1 MLRILLENFRQG
13 NGALGCP
20 KVQWA
25 FLGKNGC
32 SYVTPVNVPL
42 LTRTNFFTSALVA
55 DVVPTDFFLGSQ
67 AQRIWTTNVLIENI
81 NKRRGARW
89 SFAVVHYCP
98 QQPPAWYNI
107 SLRDFIHLLRCRY
120 WYIGKYFV
128 ILVGVLIKRMQ
139 TPKGELRVFCN
150 VTQRG
155 VKKGGGHVTT

>member
-55 DVVPTDFFLGSQ
+55 DVVSMRTHRLFLRLSSS
-67 AQRIWTTNVLIENI
+67 THMN
-81 NKRRGARW
+81 NKCA
-89 SFAVVHYCP
+89 Y
-98 QQPPAWYNI
+98 
-107 SLRDFIHLLRCRY
+107 
-120 WYIGKYFV
+120 
-128 ILVGVLIKRMQ
+128 
-139 TPKGELRVFCN
+139 
-150 VTQRG
+150 
-155 VKKGGGHVTT
+155 